1 MKCATSDATGGGDLL
16 FHYFDA
22 SALAKRFTQ
31 EPGTEVPNELFFLA
45 PRRQMACL
53 VMGLLEVISILVRQ
67 RNDLRLAPP
76 LFKVAM
82 AGFKAEVVDNSDFRK
97 VSASDALLYASAD
110 LITKHN
116 LNATDAVILRA
127 GLDLQDALRQ
137 DGDELIL
144 WTADGRLIR
153 AAEAEGLRVFDPEV
167 ETVLSLHHL
176 LGVAQVQEKE
186 NS

>member
-1 MKCATSDATGGGDLL
+1 VL

-31 EPGTEVPNELFFLA
+31 EPGTDLLNEFFFLA

-53 VMGLLEVISILVRQ
+53 VMGLLEVTSILVRQ
-67 RNDLRLAPP
+67 RNDLRLASP

-82 AGFKAEVVDNSDFRK
+82 AEFKVDVVDHREFRK
-97 VSASDALLYASAD
+97 VSATDALLYASAD

-116 LNATDAVILRA
+116 LNATDAVVLRA
-127 GLDLQDALRQ
+127 ALELQDALQQ

-144 WTADGRLIR
+144 WTADARLIR
-153 AAEAEGLRVFDPEV
+153 AAEAENIRIFDPEV
-167 ETVLSLHHL
+167 ETILSLRNL
-176 LGVAQVQEKE
+176 LGVTE
-186 NS
+186 